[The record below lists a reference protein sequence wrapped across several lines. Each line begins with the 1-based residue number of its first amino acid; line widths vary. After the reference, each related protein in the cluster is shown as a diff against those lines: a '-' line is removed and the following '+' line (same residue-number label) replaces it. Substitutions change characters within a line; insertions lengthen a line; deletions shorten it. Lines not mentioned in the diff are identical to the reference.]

1 MHGMNDF
8 QPIRLEDK
16 SVFDDFFSED
26 PPQCSEYTFTNLFM
40 WKEHHR
46 PTWRVWKDCLLVV
59 FCPSDDVHF
68 GLQPIGKGD
77 KRAALD
83 FLADHVHTLT
93 DNVQVCRVTKGFVDE
108 HVSSAGYDVVEDP
121 DNSDY
126 VYVARELAELPGNKF
141 HKKKNHVNKFVK
153 NNEFDYRPL
162 DPELV
167 DLCLDLQEDWC
178 ELRECVL
185 NPALFDENMAVY
197 EALKNYQQLGFVGGA
212 ILIDSKVEA
221 FAFGEKLNP
230 DTAVIH
236 VEKANTKIQGLYAA
250 INQRFCQA
258 EWTDVTYINR
268 EQDLGQEGLR
278 KAKESYHP
286 HHMVDKYILTRRR

>member
-1 MHGMNDF
+1 MNDF

-16 SVFDDFFSED
+16 PVFDNFFAQD

-40 WKEHHR
+40 WKEHYR
-46 PTWRVWKDCLLVV
+46 PTWRVWKDCLLIV
-59 FCPSDDVHF
+59 FCLSDDVHF

-83 FLADHVHTLT
+83 FLADHVRTLT

-108 HVSSAGYDVVEDP
+108 NVSPAGYDVAEDP
-121 DNSDY
+121 NNSDY

-153 NNEFDYRPL
+153 NNEFDYRAL

-236 VEKANTKIQGLYAA
+236 VEKANTKIPGLYAA
-250 INQRFCQA
+250 INQHFCQA
-258 EWTDVTYINR
+258 EWTDVTYVNR

-278 KAKESYHP
+278 KAKQSYHP
-286 HHMVDKYILTRRR
+286 HHMVDKYILTHRK